1 MTTSLTVLYFAAA
14 RERVGLS
21 RETLEVP
28 AGARV
33 ADVLKLLAERHASL
47 APLLRHLRVAVN
59 QEFVDADAQVPAGAE
74 FALIPPVAGG
84 SGAAPGLFKVVDRAL
99 RLDEVVEAVSGEAYG
114 GLVTFSGSVRNQTKG
129 RRVLR
134 LEYEAYPP
142 MAEKKLA
149 EIGAEVAARFS
160 GTRLAIVH
168 RVGTLVPGELA
179 VVIAAAAPH
188 RKEAFLGCEHAIER
202 LKQDVPIW
210 KKEFFEDGEVWVGL
224 GP

>member
-1 MTTSLTVLYFAAA
+1 MTTPLTVLYFAAA

-28 AGARV
+28 GAVRV
-33 ADVLKLLAERHASL
+33 ADVLKLLSERHPEL
-47 APLLRHLRVAVN
+47 TPLLRHLRVAVN
-59 QEFVDADAQVPAGAE
+59 QEFVDAEAPVPAGAE
-74 FALIPPVAGG
+74 LALIPPVAGG
-84 SGAAPGLFKVVDRAL
+84 SGGAPGLFRVVERPL

-114 GLVTFSGSVRNQTKG
+114 GLVTFSGSVRNQTRG

-149 EIGAEVAARFS
+149 EIGVEVAERFN
-160 GTRLAIVH
+160 GTRLAIIH

>member
-1 MTTSLTVLYFAAA
+1 VSDTLTILYFAAA
-14 RERVGLS
+14 RERVGLP
-21 RETLEVP
+21 RETLERP
-28 AGARV
+28 PGARV
-33 ADVLKLLAERHASL
+33 GDVLRLLASRHPAL
-47 APLLRHLRVAVN
+47 APLLPHLRVAVN
-59 QEFVDADAQVPAGAE
+59 QEFSEADAEVPPGAE
-74 FALIPPVAGG
+74 VALIPPVAGG
-84 SGAAPGLFKVVDRAL
+84 SGGLFQVVDRPL
-99 RLDEVVEAVSGEAYG
+99 RLEEVVEAVAGEAHG
-114 GLVTFSGSVRNQTKG
+114 GLVTFSGSVRNQTRG
-129 RRVLR
+129 RRVVK

-149 EIGAEVAARFS
+149 EIGAEVAGRFN

-210 KKEFFEDGEVWVGL
+210 KKEFYEDGEVWVGL

>member
-1 MTTSLTVLYFAAA
+1 MASISVLYFAAA
-14 RERVGLS
+14 RERAGVQ

-33 ADVLKLLAERHASL
+33 QDVLRLLAERHSSL
-47 APLLRHLRVAVN
+47 GALLPHLRVAVN
-59 QEFVDADAQVPAGAE
+59 QEFVDASTEVPAGAE

-84 SGAAPGLFKVVDRAL
+84 SSLFSVVDRPL
-99 RLDEVVEAVSGEAYG
+99 RLEDVVAAVSGEAYG

-142 MAEKKLA
+142 MAEKRLA
-149 EIGAEVAARFS
+149 AIGAEVAERWS
-160 GTRLAIVH
+160 GTRLAIMH
-168 RVGTLVPGELA
+168 RVGTLMPGELA

-188 RKEAFLGCEHAIER
+188 RKEAFLACEHAIER

>member
-1 MTTSLTVLYFAAA
+1 VTTTTLTILYFAAA
-14 RERVGLS
+14 RERVGLP

-28 AGARV
+28 AGSRV
-33 ADVLKLLAERHASL
+33 EDVLKLLAGRHPAL

-59 QEFVDADAQVPAGAE
+59 QEFVDAQAEVPAGAE
-74 FALIPPVAGG
+74 LALIPPVAGG
-84 SGAAPGLFKVVDRAL
+84 SGGGLFRVVDRPL
-99 RLDEVVEAVSGEAYG
+99 RLEEVVEAVSGEAYG

-142 MAEKKLA
+142 MAEKQLA
-149 EIGAEVAARFS
+149 RIGAEAAEQFS
-160 GTRLAIVH
+160 GTRVAIVH
-168 RVGTLVPGELA
+168 RVGTLLPGELA

-188 RKEAFLGCEHAIER
+188 RKEAFRACEHAIER